1 MVGDVST
8 YLNPNVGRIK
18 QYPDKLP
25 GENKVFSKIRMFFIC
40 SILWLMTPSAFGQS
54 NHFARLSVSPKEVI
68 TGQPFFVKIIVY
80 TPTWFTKAPD
90 FGEYQ
95 VNNSFTIRN
104 ERPLGGYETINGKRY
119 TTLSYEYIVFPLKAG
134 KLELP
139 PLSVEF
145 ESPVEGDYKGK
156 PVTVSTTGASIEIL
170 PIPDYDNSKPLFV
183 ANNVTISEN
192 WNKEFSGLKV
202 GDVLERTLRIS
213 ANGTLANIIP
223 PVAFDSLAWAST
235 YLGKAILS
243 QSINGKTVI
252 SERIEKHTYLLEQEG
267 SYVIPEIQLNYYN
280 LKSRK
285 WVLKSFP
292 AKDITAADNPDL
304 YMLKTLQ
311 DSLAMGENTFLE
323 GEKRSTHIFGLSIER
338 FLSLVA
344 IYCVSIAVII
354 FLLRKVLAWYKAY
367 RTSYLESER
376 YQFNQLIRAIRN
388 QNPKQI
394 NDQLYQWLRKLDV
407 KHPIISIYALVNVIE
422 NNELAETV
430 NAFHKHEFGN
440 FSKNENEIS
449 DKNLMASLE
458 NHLKSA
464 RRRWFQL
471 QQEQEQVNY
480 NFNI

>member
-1 MVGDVST
+1 
-8 YLNPNVGRIK
+8 
-18 QYPDKLP
+18 
-25 GENKVFSKIRMFFIC
+25 
-40 SILWLMTPSAFGQS
+40 
-54 NHFARLSVSPKEVI
+54 
-68 TGQPFFVKIIVY
+68 
-80 TPTWFTKAPD
+80 
-90 FGEYQ
+90 
-95 VNNSFTIRN
+95 
-104 ERPLGGYETINGKRY
+104 
-119 TTLSYEYIVFPLKAG
+119 
-134 KLELP
+134 
-139 PLSVEF
+139 
-145 ESPVEGDYKGK
+145 
-156 PVTVSTTGASIEIL
+156 
-170 PIPDYDNSKPLFV
+170 
-183 ANNVTISEN
+183 
-192 WNKEFSGLKV
+192 
-202 GDVLERTLRIS
+202 
-213 ANGTLANIIP
+213 
-223 PVAFDSLAWAST
+223 
-235 YLGKAILS
+235 
-243 QSINGKTVI
+243 
-252 SERIEKHTYLLEQEG
+252 LLEKEG
-267 SYVIPEIQLNYYN
+267 SWVIPEIQLGYYN
-280 LKSRK
+280 LESRK
-285 WVLKSFP
+285 WVMKTIP
-292 AKDITAADNPDL
+292 AKDITVADNPDL

-323 GEKRSTHIFGLSIER
+323 GEKRSTHIFGLSIKR